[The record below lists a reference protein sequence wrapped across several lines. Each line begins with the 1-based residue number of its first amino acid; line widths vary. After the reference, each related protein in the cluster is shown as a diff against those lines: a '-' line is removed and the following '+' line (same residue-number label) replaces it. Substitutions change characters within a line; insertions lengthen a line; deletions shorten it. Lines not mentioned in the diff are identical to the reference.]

1 VLSTA
6 RLRVRESTQRGR
18 RREAHSEA
26 DAERHIQRHSET
38 QRGTCR
44 GTQRGTLR
52 GTHDVITRRTSASAA
67 ASSCSMVPALSSSS
81 T

>member
-26 DAERHIQRHSET
+26 LREAHSE
-38 QRGTCR
+38 
-44 GTQRGTLR
+44 
-52 GTHDVITRRTSASAA
+52 
-67 ASSCSMVPALSSSS
+67 AL
-81 T
+81 TT